1 MLWGAA
7 SDVEDEHRLKI
18 IGKTDS
24 TKIMSYNIRLA
35 REEMAA
41 STETKIGA
49 PANSDRAGGDL
60 LRRYG
65 PYIDGTEQAPSS
77 GDYFETLD
85 PYTGKSWA
93 LVGRCGPPDVEAAVA
108 AAKRAF
114 DGWSRL
120 RPSKR
125 GKILRTF
132 ADAIVANADRLA
144 EIERRD
150 NGKLAAEVNAQVRYL
165 GEYFHYYAGLADKVQ
180 SAVIPT
186 DKDGVFAYTVYEAKG
201 VVAIITPWNSPL
213 TLTSWKLAPA
223 LAAGC
228 TAVIKPSE
236 FTSASMIELAEIA
249 SQAGIPP
256 GVINVVTGFGPEVGE
271 PLVSHPDVAHIG
283 FTGGEIAGQK
293 IYEAAARGMKTVT
306 LELGGKSPN
315 IVFDDADLDQA
326 VKGIVSGIFAATGQT
341 CQAGSRLLVQ
351 ASVHDEVISRL
362 IDFIKD
368 AKIGD
373 PADLSTQIGPVA
385 TKPQFDKILSYIDIA
400 KKEGA
405 TLAYGGG
412 VRNDIGS
419 GQFIEPTI
427 FTNVEN
433 KMRVAQE
440 EIFGPVLSVIR
451 FEDEEEA
458 VRIGNDIA
466 YGLAAGV
473 WTQSL
478 KRTMFV
484 TERLKAG
491 TIYVNNYRA
500 TSFTSP
506 FGGFKRSGIGRE
518 SGPDAIKDYLDT
530 KTVWLSSDLDVPNP
544 FIRR

>member
-1 MLWGAA
+1 MP
-7 SDVEDEHRLKI
+7 
-18 IGKTDS
+18 
-24 TKIMSYNIRLA
+24 
-35 REEMAA
+35 A
-41 STETKIGA
+41 STNNEVGA
-49 PANSDRAGGDL
+49 VAEVGRGMRDS

-65 PYIDGTEQAPSS
+65 AYIDGAEREPSS
-77 GDYFETLD
+77 GDYFATRD
-85 PYTGKSWA
+85 PYTGREWA
-93 LVGRCGPPDVEAAVA
+93 AIARCGAADVDAAVA
-108 AAKRAF
+108 GAKRAF
-114 DGWSRL
+114 ESWSAL
-120 RPSKR
+120 RPSQR
-125 GKILRTF
+125 GKILRKF
-132 ADAIVANADRLA
+132 ADAIIANADRLA

-150 NGKLAAEVNAQVRYL
+150 NGKLAAEVNGQVRYL
-165 GEYFHYYAGLADKVQ
+165 GDYFHYYAGLADKVQ

-186 DKDGVFAYTVYEAKG
+186 DKEGVFAYTVYEAKG

-228 TAVIKPSE
+228 TTVIKPSE
-236 FTSASMIELAEIA
+236 FTSASMIELAAIA
-249 SQAGIPP
+249 TDAGIPA
-256 GVINVVTGFGPEVGE
+256 GVINVVTGFGSEVGE
-271 PLVSHPDVAHIG
+271 PLVSHPGVAHIG

-351 ASVHDEVISRL
+351 DSIHDEVIGRL
-362 IDFIKD
+362 VDFIKD

-373 PADLSTQIGPVA
+373 PADLTTQIGPVA

-400 KKEGA
+400 KQEGA
-405 TLAYGGG
+405 KLVYGGKA
-412 VRNDIGS
+412 RPDIGS

-427 FTNVEN
+427 FTNVDN
-433 KMRVAQE
+433 NMRVAQE

-451 FEDEEEA
+451 FKDEEDA

-484 TERLKAG
+484 TGRLKAG

>member
-1 MLWGAA
+1 MPASTQTRIGAA
-7 SDVEDEHRLKI
+7 AEA
-18 IGKTDS
+18 G
-24 TKIMSYNIRLA
+24 
-35 REEMAA
+35 
-41 STETKIGA
+41 
-49 PANSDRAGGDL
+49 RAGGGS

-65 PYIDGTEQAPSS
+65 PYIDGTEREPSS
-77 GDYFETLD
+77 GDYFDTED
-85 PYTGKSWA
+85 PYTGEVWA
-93 LVGRCGPPDVEAAVA
+93 RIGRCGPADVDAAVA

-114 DGWSRL
+114 PAWSEL
-120 RPSKR
+120 RPSRR

-180 SAVIPT
+180 SDVIPT

-236 FTSASMIELAEIA
+236 FTSASMVELAAIA
-249 SQAGIPP
+249 TEAGVPP

-351 ASVHDEVISRL
+351 DSIHDEVIRRL

-368 AKIGD
+368 ARIGD

-385 TKPQFDKILSYIDIA
+385 TRPQFDKILSYIEIA
-400 KKEGA
+400 RNEGA
-405 TLAYGGG
+405 TLAYGGN
-412 VRNDIGS
+412 VRSDIGA

-427 FTNVEN
+427 FTDVDNS
-433 KMRVAQE
+433 MRVAQE
-440 EIFGPVLSVIR
+440 EIFGPVLTVIR
-451 FEDEEEA
+451 FRDEEDA

-478 KRTMFV
+478 KRTMLM
-484 TERLKAG
+484 TQRLKAG

>member
-1 MLWGAA
+1 MPASTDTAVGAA
-7 SDVEDEHRLKI
+7 TGAAR
-18 IGKTDS
+18 TTNDS
-24 TKIMSYNIRLA
+24 M
-35 REEMAA
+35 
-41 STETKIGA
+41 
-49 PANSDRAGGDL
+49 
-60 LRRYG
+60 RRYG
-65 PYIDGTEQAPSS
+65 PFIDGAERQPVS
-77 GDYFETLD
+77 GGYFETED
-85 PYTGKSWA
+85 PYSGRAWA
-93 LVGRCGPPDVEAAVA
+93 MVAQCGQEDVDAAVGS
-108 AAKRAF
+108 AKRAF
-114 DGWSRL
+114 ESWSRL
-120 RPSKR
+120 RPSQR
-125 GKILRTF
+125 ARALRKF
-132 ADAIVANADRLA
+132 ADAIIANADRLA

-150 NGKLAAEVNAQVRYL
+150 NGKLAAEVDAQVRYL

-186 DKDGVFAYTVYEAKG
+186 DKEGVFAYTVYEAKG

-236 FTSASMIELAEIA
+236 FTSASMIELAAIA
-249 SQAGIPP
+249 IEAGIPA

-315 IVFDDADLDQA
+315 IVFADADLDQA

-351 ASVHDEVISRL
+351 DSIHDEVVRRL
-362 IDFIKD
+362 IDFIKS

-385 TKPQFDKILSYIDIA
+385 TKPQFDKILSYIEIA
-400 KKEGA
+400 KNEGA
-405 TLAYGGG
+405 ELAYGGKA
-412 VRNDIGS
+412 RPDIGS
-419 GQFIEPTI
+419 GRFIEPTI
-427 FTNVEN
+427 FTNVNN

-451 FEDEEEA
+451 FHDDEEA

-478 KRTMFV
+478 KRTMYV

-506 FGGFKRSGIGRE
+506 FGGFKRSGLGRE

>member
-1 MLWGAA
+1 
-7 SDVEDEHRLKI
+7 
-18 IGKTDS
+18 
-24 TKIMSYNIRLA
+24 
-35 REEMAA
+35 MAT
-41 STETKIGA
+41 STEGRVGDSRQETLPRYDAFIGGESRA
-49 PANSDRAGGDL
+49 PANG
-60 LRRYG
+60 
-65 PYIDGTEQAPSS
+65 E
-77 GDYFETLD
+77 YFPTQE
-85 PYTGKSWA
+85 PFTGREWA
-93 LVGRCGPPDVEAAVA
+93 LVARCGPREVDEAVSA
-108 AAKRAF
+108 AANAF
-114 DGWSRL
+114 LHWARL
-120 RPSKR
+120 RPSQRAKL
-125 GKILRTF
+125 LRQF
-132 ADAIVANADRLA
+132 ADAIVANADKLA

-165 GEYFHYYAGLADKVQ
+165 GDYFHYYAGLADKVQ
-180 SAVIPT
+180 SHVIPT
-186 DKDGVFAYTVYEAKG
+186 DTDGVFSYTVYEPKG

-236 FTSASMIELAEIA
+236 FTSASMIELAQIA
-249 SQAGIPP
+249 TAACIPP

-271 PLVSHPDVAHIG
+271 PLVGHRDVAHIG
-283 FTGGEIAGQK
+283 FTGGEIAGRK
-293 IYEAAARGMKTVT
+293 IYEAAARGLKTVT

-326 VKGIVSGIFAATGQT
+326 IKGIVSGIFAATGQT

-351 ASVHDEVISRL
+351 DSIHDTVIERL

-385 TKPQFDKILSYIDIA
+385 TKPQFEKILSYIKIA
-400 KKEGA
+400 QQEGA
-405 TLAYGGG
+405 TLAYGGNA
-412 VRNDIGS
+412 RPEIGS

-427 FTNVEN
+427 FTNVDN
-433 KMRVAQE
+433 TMRVAQE

-451 FEDEEEA
+451 FKDEEDA
-458 VRIGNDIA
+458 VRIGNDVA

-478 KRTMFV
+478 KRTMYM

-518 SGPDAIKDYLDT
+518 SGPDAIKDYLDV